1 MDTTFDA
8 VYDYMRCPLIYNL
21 KYVGG
26 IEAPPN
32 LYDQFDIMLKK
43 SILYFYYRIMDDGAI
58 ISSAELKR
66 KWESLWWSKKVDPKE
81 YMLTPIY
88 GSIPIGGH
96 KNRVS
101 SLEATH
107 KNLALRGWSILSKF
121 HRTNQGKPGTPVAI
135 DMDYRVNVGNSTVG
149 GAIDLARVVEQPM
162 GRKIELLI
170 LSSQR
175 STPTDFEI
183 RNDLKGTFQTY
194 AFRKLFEEEEDSII
208 YYHLEKGNKV
218 KTLRTDKDFKRAE
231 AILSNVVKS
240 IEEEIYFPRHTFF
253 CHTCYYDKY
262 CEQWT

>member
-32 LYDQFDIMLKK
+32 LYDQFEHLLKK
-43 SILYFYYRIMDDGAI
+43 SILYFHYRIMDDGTV

-107 KNLALRGWSILSKF
+107 KNLALRGWSILNKF
-121 HRTNQGKPGTPVAI
+121 YRTNHSKPGTPVAI

-149 GAIDLARVVEQPM
+149 GAIDLARVIEQPI

-175 STPTDFEI
+175 STPTNFEI
-183 RNDLKGTFQTY
+183 RNDLKGTFQAY
-194 AFRKLFEEEEDSII
+194 AFRKLFEEEEDALI
-208 YYHLEKGNKV
+208 YYHLEKGNRI
-218 KTLRTDKDFKRAE
+218 KTIRTDKDFKRAE

-262 CEQWT
+262 CEQWI